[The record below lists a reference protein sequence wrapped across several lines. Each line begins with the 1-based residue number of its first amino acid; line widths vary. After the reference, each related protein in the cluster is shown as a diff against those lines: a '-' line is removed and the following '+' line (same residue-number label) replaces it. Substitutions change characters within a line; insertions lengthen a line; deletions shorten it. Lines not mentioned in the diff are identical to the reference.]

1 MAKVHDIVPCLWF
14 DDQAEEAA
22 RYYTAIFKTGRVL
35 KVTRYSEVGQET
47 HHRPPG
53 SVMTVEFEIN
63 GKTFTALNGGPE
75 FKFNEAISLQVICE
89 DQQEV
94 DYYWEKLRAGGDPS
108 AQVCGWLKD
117 KYGVSWQIVPEEMSR
132 LLDDQTQENGK
143 RAMAAMMKMKKIDLA
158 ALKAAYQ
165 GKVSSGV
172 AA

>member
-14 DDQAEEAA
+14 ESQAEEAA
-22 RYYTAIFKTGRVL
+22 QYYTGIFKNGRVT
-35 KVTRYSEVGQET
+35 KVTRYSEVGQEA

-75 FKFNEAISLQVICE
+75 FKFNEAISLQVMCE
-89 DQQEV
+89 DQKEV

-117 KYGVSWQIVPEEMSR
+117 KYGLSWQIIPEEM
-132 LLDDQTQENGK
+132 LKLVEDQTRENGK
-143 RAMAAMMKMKKIDLA
+143 RAFAAMMKMKKIDLA
-158 ALKAAYQ
+158 AIKAAYN
-165 GKVSSGV
+165 GKVPSGV